1 MVICPASWAG
11 VLPVGVKPV
20 TFGLVPEPTTVT
32 MTAAIPATT
41 ATAAAISAM
50 TTLRRFRGRFPRWP
64 LPDGPDG
71 PPGPDGPQRP
81 PGPWGSWGSDPTGR
95 KGAVEGSD
103 AYHGPEDLLLPPE
116 SLATPATVLT
126 AQIHGN

>member
-1 MVICPASWAG
+1 VVICSASWAG

-20 TFGLVPEPTTVT
+20 AFGLVPEPTTVT

-41 ATAAAISAM
+41 ATAAAVTAM
-50 TTLRRFRGRFPRWP
+50 MSLRRFLGFPRRP
-64 LPDGPDG
+64 LPDDPGEPGGPGGPQG
-71 PPGPDGPQRP
+71 PPGPC
-81 PGPWGSWGSDPTGR
+81 GSWGSGPTAR

-103 AYHGPEDLLLPPE
+103 AYQGPEDLLLPPE